1 MITEIDLILEFTKD
15 TGIRIEKEERF
26 ENMHYLHWLEHNLL
40 DKMNEEKQIE
50 NLFIDE
56 K

>member
-40 DKMNEEKQIE
+40 ELRNEKKYVEELFNEE
-50 NLFIDE
+50 
-56 K
+56 